1 MPVVDQDRPVLANS
15 RQFPAGHPL
24 SAISDLPGSLDAVD
38 VAGAT
43 PEVLGAVRFLRRAV
57 SFDRYTIAVKAAI
70 LATALE
76 N

>member
-1 MPVVDQDRPVLANS
+1 MTLVKAFS
-15 RQFPAGHPL
+15 IAGLPL

-70 LATALE
+70 LVTALE